1 MIEGMS
7 EKGFRFCRPQ
17 LVGLPRRG
25 LCAAIVLALLL
36 VLPACQTPSQHRLT
50 ADKVATDIIHEKQYE
65 ALGHVEKFSIERPSD
80 ILRRRLL
87 IEQDLPYSS
96 EASLGTDKLKT
107 IEHWPEEDY
116 PSAVKSPELPLPVE
130 PNKPPQLSL
139 IEALQIGAR
148 NSFEYQ
154 TLKEEIFRFALDL
167 DLERNEFRN
176 IFAAQVESLASTD
189 TTGDRTVSGT
199 EISGAAGLNRKLESG
214 TELSTALAIDLANL
228 LTMGGA
234 SSLGIAGDATVAIP
248 LLRGSGKHIAREPLT
263 QAERNVVYAINIFER
278 FKRTFAVEIA
288 SEYLVVLERL
298 DAVRNAEGNYRSLV
312 ASARSSRRL
321 ADAGRLPEIQVDQAV
336 QNELLSRNRWIIAR
350 ESYQRSLDSFKSLLG
365 LPPDAEVEL
374 ERSEL
379 DRLAAQASEII
390 AEIARQEQSQA
401 DQKPLPA
408 DAPIELVAPSRE
420 GAGPLEMDESS
431 AIHLA
436 LENRLDLRVS
446 QGEVYDA
453 QRAVVVA
460 ADALRAELT
469 LFGVAE
475 LGERRS
481 IESATA
487 DDAQLRFDEG
497 VYSALLTLDL
507 PLERTAERNA
517 YRNSLISLERS
528 VRNVQILEDEIKLSV
543 RNKLR
548 DLLESR
554 ESFKIQAQS
563 VLVAEKRVKSTKLF
577 LEAGK
582 EKTQIRDLLEAQDDL
597 LAAQN
602 RLTSAAVNYRVAELE
617 LQRDLGLLK
626 IDEQGLWQ
634 EYLPERADN
643 AEQ

>member
-1 MIEGMS
+1 MS

-214 TELSTALAIDLANL
+214 AELSTALAIDLANL

-263 QAERNVVYAINIFER
+263 QAERNVVYAINKFER

-288 SEYLVVLERL
+288 SEYLAALEQL
-298 DAVRNAEGNYRSLV
+298 DSVRNAEGNYRSLV
-312 ASARSSRRL
+312 
-321 ADAGRLPEIQVDQAV
+321 EIQVDQAV
-336 QNELLSRNRWIIAR
+336 QNELVSRNRWIVAR

-379 DRLAAQASEII
+379 DRLAEQASEII
-390 AEIARQEQSQA
+390 AEIARQEQTEA
-401 DQKPLPA
+401 DQEPLPA

-420 GAGPLEMDESS
+420 GAGPLEMDKSS
-431 AIHLA
+431 AIQLA

-469 LFGVAE
+469 LFGAAE

-481 IESATA
+481 IDSATD

-497 VYSALLTLDL
+497 VFSALLTLDL
-507 PLERTAERNA
+507 PLERTPERNA
-517 YRNSLISLERS
+517 YRNSLISLERA

-548 DLLESR
+548 DLLQSR

-563 VLVAEKRVKSTKLF
+563 VLVAEKRVKSTTLF

>member
-1 MIEGMS
+1 MTEGMS
-7 EKGFRFCRPQ
+7 EKGFRFCRPKPAA
-17 LVGLPRRG
+17 LLHRG
-25 LCAAIVLALLL
+25 LCAALVLALLL
-36 VLPACQTPSQHRLT
+36 IQPACQTPSEHRLT
-50 ADKVATDIIHEKQYE
+50 ADKVATDIIREKQYQT
-65 ALGHVEKFSIERPSD
+65 LGRVEKFSIERPSD

-116 PSAVKSPELPLPVE
+116 PSAVKSPEPPLPVE
-130 PNKPPQLSL
+130 PNKPLQLSL

-154 TLKEEIFRFALDL
+154 TLKEEIFQFALDL

-176 IFAAQVESLASTD
+176 IFTAQVQSLASTD

-199 EISGAAGLNRKLESG
+199 EISGAAGLNRRLESG
-214 TELSTALAIDLANL
+214 AELSTALAIDLANL

-248 LLRGSGKHIAREPLT
+248 LLRGSGKHIVREPLT
-263 QAERNVVYAINIFER
+263 QAERDVVYAISKFER

-288 SEYLVVLERL
+288 SEYLAVLDQL

-336 QNELLSRNRWIIAR
+336 QNELLSRNRWIVAG

-379 DRLAAQASEII
+379 DRLAEQASAII
-390 AEIARQEQSQA
+390 AEIARQEQTQA

-408 DAPIELVAPSRE
+408 DAPIVLVEPSRE

-431 AIHLA
+431 ATQLA

-469 LFGVAE
+469 LFGAAA

-481 IESATA
+481 IDSATD
-487 DDAQLRFDEG
+487 DDAQLRFDKG

-517 YRNSLISLERS
+517 YRNSLISLERA
-528 VRNVQILEDEIKLSV
+528 VRNVQILEDEIKLSI
-543 RNKLR
+543 RNQLR

-554 ESFKIQAQS
+554 ESFKIQTQA
-563 VLVAEKRVKSTKLF
+563 VLVAEKRVRSTKLF

-634 EYLPERADN
+634 EYSPERADN

>member
-214 TELSTALAIDLANL
+214 AELSTALAIDLANL

-263 QAERNVVYAINIFER
+263 QAERNVVYAINKFER

-288 SEYLVVLERL
+288 SEYLAALEQL
-298 DAVRNAEGNYRSLV
+298 DSVRNAEGNYRSLV
-312 ASARSSRRL
+312 
-321 ADAGRLPEIQVDQAV
+321 EIQVDQAV
-336 QNELLSRNRWIIAR
+336 QNELVSRNRWIVAR

-379 DRLAAQASEII
+379 DRLAEQASEII
-390 AEIARQEQSQA
+390 AEIARQEQTEA
-401 DQKPLPA
+401 DQEPLPA

-420 GAGPLEMDESS
+420 GAGPLEMDKSS
-431 AIHLA
+431 AIQLA

-469 LFGVAE
+469 LFGAAE

-481 IESATA
+481 IDSATD

-497 VYSALLTLDL
+497 VFSALLTLDL
-507 PLERTAERNA
+507 PLERTPERNA
-517 YRNSLISLERS
+517 YRNSLISLERA

-548 DLLESR
+548 DLLQSR

-563 VLVAEKRVKSTKLF
+563 VLVAEKRVKSTTLF